1 MAKLTISFTIEEEQ
15 LTRVDALAMELD
27 RDRSSTLRQVIE
39 AGIPMLKA
47 SRQVYEAMQR
57 APLPI
62 AAFPGAA
69 PELEGAA

>member
-1 MAKLTISFTIEEEQ
+1 MAAVTVSFIIEDEQ
-15 LTRVDALAMELD
+15 LERVDALAAELD
-27 RDRSSTLRQVIE
+27 RNRSSMLRQLIE
-39 AGIPMLKA
+39 AGIHMLKA